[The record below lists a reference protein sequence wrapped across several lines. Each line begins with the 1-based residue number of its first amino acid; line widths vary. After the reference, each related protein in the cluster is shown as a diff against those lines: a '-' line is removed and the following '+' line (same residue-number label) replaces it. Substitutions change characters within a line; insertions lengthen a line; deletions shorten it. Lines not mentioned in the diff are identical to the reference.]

1 MVGWGS
7 FLIRLI
13 YFYKKKVRSNY
24 ESSWG
29 VDGKAAQCS
38 RKRITISEIKARERF
53 LVCAITVAERQMSFM
68 FVITLHIKATA
79 AINEA
84 FVTSVAALHAPVMH
98 IIRGKCNVGNH

>member
-1 MVGWGS
+1 MRVHEVSMGKPHCVPGNGS
-7 FLIRLI
+7 LF
-13 YFYKKKVRSNY
+13 
-24 ESSWG
+24 
-29 VDGKAAQCS
+29 
-38 RKRITISEIKARERF
+38 RERL